1 MVSISKIYN
10 FTDLEKRVI
19 KDLIRYS
26 STNNLESA
34 RILKNNR
41 NITNKFTIDEFE
53 AKHFVY
59 PKGTQLTEDSEKLKI
74 LVQKR
79 EELLDNSTYI
89 HTHPFSLPL
98 SIPDLLQVFKNNLR
112 KMVAVTLDG
121 KCSVF
126 ENNQTA
132 NPEPIINELRE
143 TIIRLREEL
152 KTHGGDDWILKSP
165 ERFNNYKNMILQKSS
180 EIAEKVGGKYYSD
193 I

>member
-59 PKGTQLTEDSEKLKI
+59 PMGTQLTEDSEKLKI

>member
-79 EELLDNSTYI
+79 EKLLDNSTYI